1 MLGFEGQTIQPI
13 KFTSVP
19 MGKKVSTEPER
30 EFHLKKKKKKHTF
43 PQIGS
48 DKGLQLILKV
58 PKGSNALQGTTDQI
72 TEA

>member
-1 MLGFEGQTIQPI
+1 
-13 KFTSVP
+13 

>member
-1 MLGFEGQTIQPI
+1 MTDNTANKIHISPDGEKSKHRTRKRIP
-13 KFTSVP
+13 
-19 MGKKVSTEPER
+19 
-30 EFHLKKKKKKHTF
+30 LKKKKKKHTF